1 MKLIIKVLK
10 FSKFKNTEIDI
21 HSYKFNYFFYAINY
35 YYNYNL

>member
-21 HSYKFNYFFYAINY
+21 HSYKFNYIYHIKYIPFI
-35 YYNYNL
+35 L